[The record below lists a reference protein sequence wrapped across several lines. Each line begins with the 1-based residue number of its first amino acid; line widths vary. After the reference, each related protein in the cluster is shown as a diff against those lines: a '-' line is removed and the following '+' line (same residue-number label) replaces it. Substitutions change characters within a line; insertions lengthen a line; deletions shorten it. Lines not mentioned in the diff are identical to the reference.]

1 MIVKCKYC
9 NKEFNI
15 RPSAYKKSKSKIF
28 YCCKDHM
35 NKDRNIGKTKVK
47 CATCGKEFEKK
58 NSQVKDL
65 NFCCRKCIYMADF
78 CHSGIF
84 ECHTGHCDS
93 VGFDTG
99 NRAESA
105 ENGQPSINVR

>member
-15 RPSAYKKSKSKIF
+15 RPSAYKKSKRKIF

-47 CATCGKEFEKK
+47 CATCGKEFEK
-58 NSQVKDL
+58 
-65 NFCCRKCIYMADF
+65 
-78 CHSGIF
+78 
-84 ECHTGHCDS
+84 
-93 VGFDTG
+93 
-99 NRAESA
+99 
-105 ENGQPSINVR
+105 